1 MDEKQADNFAQ
12 QQRLMDF
19 VEELKASP
27 IAINTADANE
37 QHYEVPAAFY
47 DLVLGNFSKYSSA
60 LYPPNTPVSKASELL
75 DEAEQVPALRATA
88 RHCVFP
94 LCFPIRWLA
103 RLPGRLPAARPCLVF
118 SVRRCRPCSS
128 CTPSAPG

>member
-1 MDEKQADNFAQ
+1 MA
-12 QQRLMDF
+12 F
-19 VEELKASP
+19 VDELKASP

-88 RHCVFP
+88 YSHSAF
-94 LCFPIRWLA
+94 LSA
-103 RLPGRLPAARPCLVF
+103 GRPVCPAACLPRVH
-118 SVRRCRPCSS
+118 V
-128 CTPSAPG
+128 